1 MYVDPSAGS
10 LIVQVAAATAL
21 SGLAFLAR
29 FRVAMRERLATVFR
43 RRKAR

>member
-29 FRVAMRERLATVFR
+29 FRVAARELFASVFR
-43 RRKAR
+43 RNKPR